1 MIRAM
6 SISYGTPCAL
16 FGLLDAAATLLCV
29 AAVLLQRHYP
39 ATIRRWEVYKRLS
52 RICANTY
59 VYFIDIIWGPCIYR

>member
-6 SISYGTPCAL
+6 SISYGTPFAL
-16 FGLLDAAATLLCV
+16 FQLLDAAATLLCV

-52 RICANTY
+52 RICAIY
-59 VYFIDIIWGPCIYR
+59 VRIFH